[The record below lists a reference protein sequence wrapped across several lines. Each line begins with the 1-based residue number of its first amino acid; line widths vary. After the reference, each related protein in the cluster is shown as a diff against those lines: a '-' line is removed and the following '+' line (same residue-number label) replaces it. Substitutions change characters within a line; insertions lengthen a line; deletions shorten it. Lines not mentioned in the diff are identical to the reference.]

1 MQGLM
6 ELMTNKEWMISP
18 DYVKGIL
25 PVLKNNLN
33 NHIALGK
40 FEKKQPYAMVA
51 GEGGLKPVEYQVT
64 EGGLTFS
71 RWDLANMTKP
81 FVSIMPVDGP
91 ITRSGDACTYGSIDL
106 RDWIMTAADNENC
119 KGHIFYINT
128 PGGSAWAKNDFQQGI
143 DYAHAKG
150 QKVIAYIDGDCFSAG
165 MYLAAL
171 CDEVFVMNPNDE
183 LGCIGVLAS
192 FFTLA
197 NGAKN
202 QFTDET
208 YHEIY
213 DPQSFDKNKWYRDI
227 AENGD
232 ESEIVAELAE
242 LGQEFRNTIHESFPN
257 ATEEHVHGKTFRAS
271 KVMGVFVDGVMTLG
285 ECIQH
290 VFDIANGNAKAVNRA
305 AGETI
310 NNQTKNTG
318 MNIFEKIRNSITQV
332 EAEAQA
338 EAGNQQGQNDEI
350 ATLNERIAQLE
361 QERNDAQAQVETLTA
376 ERDTLNEQVTNLTA
390 ERDAKADEVTNL
402 TAERDNLQNSL
413 DEANNTIAA
422 RDEEI
427 KNLKSQLGSDYQPGN
442 RMNGQPAGDGKQDEN
457 KQSSEERK
465 NAVREALN
473 KQKKNEKK

>member
-1 MQGLM
+1 M

-33 NHIALGK
+33 NHITLGK
-40 FEKKQPYAMVA
+40 FEKKLPYAMVI

-64 EGGLTFS
+64 ESGATFS
-71 RWDLANMTKP
+71 RWELADMTKP
-81 FVSIMPVDGP
+81 FVSIMPVYGP
-91 ITRSGDACTYGSIDL
+91 ITRSGDACTYGSIEL

-150 QKVIAYIDGDCFSAG
+150 QKVIAYVDGDCFSAG

-232 ESEIVAELAE
+232 ESEIVAVLAE
-242 LGQEFRNTIHESFPN
+242 LGQEFRNTIHEAFPN

-271 KVMGVFVDGVMTLG
+271 KVIGVFVDGVMTLG
-285 ECIQH
+285 ECIQR
-290 VFDIANGNAKAVNRA
+290 VFDIANGDAKVVNRA

-310 NNQTKNTG
+310 NNQTKNTD
-318 MNIFEKIRNSITQV
+318 MNIFEKIRKSITQV

-338 EAGNQQGQNDEI
+338 EAGNQQGQNEEI
-350 ATLNERIAQLE
+350 ETLNARIAELE
-361 QERNDAQAQVETLTA
+361 GERQNALAQVETLTQ
-376 ERDTLNEQVTNLTA
+376 ERDTLTQ
-390 ERDAKADEVTNL
+390 ERDAKADEVTKL
-402 TAERDNLQNSL
+402 TAERDNLQSELNT
-413 DEANNTIAA
+413 ANETIAA
-422 RDEEI
+422 RDAEI
-427 KNLKSQLGSDYQPGN
+427 TNLKSQLGSDYQPGN
-442 RMNGQPAGDGKQDEN
+442 RMNGQPAGDGRQDE
-457 KQSSEERK
+457 QSSEERK

-473 KQKKNEKK
+473 KKKKDNKK